1 LAKKL
6 ILMIFYILILTLLMD
21 TQNSL
26 DSDLWILREER
37 NLVEVF
43 SIFPHPGFIIEG
55 SLIKQYRSKNDITV
69 NEGNYAIKFLAN
81 DLISLSDSNV
91 EFIYKKYPANN
102 ISKRE
107 INLKKSSW
115 IIQKNRSLYFSDRNV
130 VQGKSRNKVAEFINE
145 ENKSV
150 VFGKWT
156 TSNQDGIKILHL
168 SLSSNRKA
176 ELLIFKSIDHLT
188 IEMYH
193 WNSEKMI
200 DELLTLNKKV
210 LSP

>member
-1 LAKKL
+1 
-6 ILMIFYILILTLLMD
+6 MD